1 MIKKLVLFTALLGLV
16 AIAGSAYAE
25 GTNLLDQAGDIITGR
40 KDNVEV
46 HPYIAY
52 TVKDTVKIKGIPV
65 IPKNLRVKYSPGKLG
80 KEEGTRLHK
89 IEAGIE
95 F

>member
-1 MIKKLVLFTALLGLV
+1 MRLLL
-16 AIAGSAYAE
+16 IAS
-25 GTNLLDQAGDIITGR
+25 LLMPTICFAGQDVMDQLGDILTGH

-52 TVKDTVKIKGIPV
+52 TTKETLKVRGIPV
-65 IPKNLRVKYSPGKLG
+65 IPKNLRAKYSPVKLG
-80 KEEGTRLHK
+80 EDDNTRLHK
-89 IEAGIE
+89 LELGYE